1 MRIVYCIIDCSL
13 SGGTERIICC
23 KANYLADILEHNV
36 TIVTSDR
43 GEKEK
48 FYKFSNKIKFID
60 LGINYYELKQ
70 YSFFKRIMEQ
80 LKKRRK
86 HKNRLNEL
94 LKKEPADIVISTY
107 THEFTILPT
116 IRDKSK
122 KIGEI
127 HFSKEYNTI
136 ESRIKKQSCLSKWFS
151 RLAEKRKYLFIKK
164 YDKFVV
170 LSKKDLKNWRNSS
183 NVKQIYNLLPFY
195 PESQSNLD
203 AKRIISVGRLVP
215 QKGYDLLIEAWKII
229 HNHFPN
235 WRLDIF
241 GSGDD
246 YDELIKQIH
255 EKQLG
260 ESISI
265 NSPIKNIIK
274 EYLNSSIYVM
284 SSRYEGFPMSLLE
297 AMSCGV
303 PCVSFDCPCG
313 PSEIITNNEDGFL
326 VENGNVQLLAEKV
339 MTLIRDADLRKNMGK
354 KAREN
359 VKRFSPEVIMNEWNR
374 LFYQLSNKK

>member
-1 MRIVYCIIDCSL
+1 L
-13 SGGTERIICC
+13 SE
-23 KANYLADILEHNV
+23 ILKN
-36 TIVTSDR
+36 
-43 GEKEK
+43 
-48 FYKFSNKIKFID
+48 
-60 LGINYYELKQ
+60 
-70 YSFFKRIMEQ
+70 EQ
-80 LKKRRK
+80 
-86 HKNRLNEL
+86 
-94 LKKEPADIVISTY
+94 ADIVISTY
-107 THEFTILPT
+107 THEFTILPA
-116 IRDKSK
+116 ISDRSK

-127 HFSKEYNTI
+127 HFSREYNTL
-136 ESRIKKQSCLSKWFS
+136 ENKLKKQSCLSKWFS
-151 RLAEKRKYLFIKK
+151 TLAEKRKYLFIKK

-170 LSKKDLKNWRNSS
+170 LSKKDLKNWKKFS
-183 NVKQIYNLLPFY
+183 NVEQIYNLLPFY
-195 PESQSNLD
+195 PENQSNLD
-203 AKRIISVGRLVP
+203 AKRIISVGRLMP
-215 QKGYDLLIEAWKII
+215 QKGYDFLIEAWDTI
-229 HNHFPN
+229 HNNFPE
-235 WRLDIF
+235 WHLDIF

-246 YDELIKQIH
+246 YDELIKRIR

-265 NSPIKNIIK
+265 NLPTQNIIN

-359 VKRFSPEVIMNEWNR
+359 IKRFSPDVIMNEWNR
-374 LFYQLSNKK
+374 LFYQLLNNE